1 MIKVV
6 NKQQLLCLK
15 NELENAISITN
26 NQGEI
31 PKFFSY
37 LGIMKKNIET
47 CIDCDYDGIEELT
60 SYLCEDWTMACKIDC
75 GLGTWYIK
83 SDNIDTKAIENRKFE
98 QSILKIDKI
107 LEKNYILPRKW
118 YDSNDLQNIGLFFNK
133 HKDDW
138 DGIINDIIN
147 KYGLIE
153 SKISVIPD
161 DIWTYAKFLSIAPD
175 DNLLIDWF
183 SKDIPNFG
191 YLVPLEIVKL
201 ADGENILRFF
211 MMRITV

>member
-1 MIKVV
+1 
-6 NKQQLLCLK
+6 
-15 NELENAISITN
+15 
-26 NQGEI
+26 
-31 PKFFSY
+31 
-37 LGIMKKNIET
+37 
-47 CIDCDYDGIEELT
+47 
-60 SYLCEDWTMACKIDC
+60 
-75 GLGTWYIK
+75 
-83 SDNIDTKAIENRKFE
+83 
-98 QSILKIDKI
+98 
-107 LEKNYILPRKW
+107 
-118 YDSNDLQNIGLFFNK
+118 LFFNK

>member
-60 SYLCEDWTMACKIDC
+60 SYLCEDWTMVCKIDC

-107 LEKNYILPRKW
+107 LETNYILPRKW

>member
-1 MIKVV
+1 MV
-6 NKQQLLCLK
+6 
-15 NELENAISITN
+15 
-26 NQGEI
+26 
-31 PKFFSY
+31 
-37 LGIMKKNIET
+37 
-47 CIDCDYDGIEELT
+47 
-60 SYLCEDWTMACKIDC
+60 CKIDC

-107 LEKNYILPRKW
+107 LETNYILPRKW

-153 SKISVIPD
+153 SKISMIPD

-183 SKDIPNFG
+183 SKDILNFG

-201 ADGENILRFF
+201 DDGENILRFF